1 MVLPVFTETKIYYI
15 IFVIM
20 KPFNNTKSY
29 KLFVAI
35 IISLSIFSINACHK
49 EEPEEIDQN
58 IAQLKISD
66 SSEVNPFGNSENCW
80 QYTNKKIYIL
90 FGYDFNDQELVNSC
104 TSLLEKK
111 YGLTADGG
119 LIQTI
124 TYPDSFKH
132 NGKNYISDLT
142 SMLTEADGDLLGVI
156 ILGAPDNTHIALGR
170 LQDYWSMKV
179 PYPVF
184 SLFPQDESLG
194 MESTC
199 DLVLDKQQTA
209 DVTGSIV
216 SEEAVSQKI
225 NDFPEILFSCIDY
238 MMILNGP
245 LKKDGSVQAHVA
257 QMLHGKKLQYYTD
270 PETGLHA
277 INHFVLY

>member
-1 MVLPVFTETKIYYI
+1 
-15 IFVIM
+15 M
-20 KPFNNTKSY
+20 KHFINTRSNN
-29 KLFVAI
+29 FFAAI
-35 IISLSIFSINACHK
+35 IISFSIIFTFSCHK

-58 IAQLKISD
+58 IAQLKITD
-66 SSEVNPFGNSENCW
+66 SPEKNPFGNAESCW

-119 LIQTI
+119 LIHTI

-170 LQDYWSMKV
+170 LQDYWNMKV

-216 SEEAVSQKI
+216 SEETVSQKI
-225 NDFPEILFSCIDY
+225 NDFPEVLFSCIDY

-245 LKKDGSVQAHVA
+245 FKKDGSVQAHVA
-257 QMLHGKKLQYYTD
+257 QMLQGKKLQYYMD

>member
-1 MVLPVFTETKIYYI
+1 MILRHLRPARIIKLLAVTVIAFSTICVL
-15 IFVIM
+15 
-20 KPFNNTKSY
+20 S
-29 KLFVAI
+29 
-35 IISLSIFSINACHK
+35 CHK

-58 IAQLKISD
+58 IAQLKIID
-66 SSEVNPFGNSENCW
+66 SSEKAPFGNTENCW

-170 LQDYWSMKV
+170 LQDYWNMKV

-216 SEEAVSQKI
+216 SEESVSQKI

-238 MMILNGP
+238 MILLNGP

-257 QMLHGKKLQYYTD
+257 QMLHGKKLQYYMD